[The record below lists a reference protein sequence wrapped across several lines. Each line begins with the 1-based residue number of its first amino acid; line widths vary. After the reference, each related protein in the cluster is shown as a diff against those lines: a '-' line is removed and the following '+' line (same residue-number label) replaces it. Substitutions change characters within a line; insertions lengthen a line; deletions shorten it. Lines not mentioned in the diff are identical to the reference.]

1 VIHRKVNLP
10 THVFIVP
17 QQANYEENLEPAPP
31 LIIPL
36 KSKRSSSLTST
47 LDFKN
52 KTSDFTDHPNE
63 KSEII
68 LPFHS
73 STILSPIE
81 EESEEVEPTYG
92 IAFNLLNQ
100 DLLPKKHPIDVMDN
114 LTERIHHEDDE
125 IPSEKLSAPPEM
137 LPTSSHILQPV
148 EETEQQKINED
159 QQVTFQCSIKS
170 KLLSLH

>member
-1 VIHRKVNLP
+1 MIHRQVNLP

-17 QQANYEENLEPAPP
+17 QQANYEDNLEPAPA
-31 LIIPL
+31 
-36 KSKRSSSLTST
+36 LTST
-47 LDFKN
+47 LDLEN

-63 KSEII
+63 KSDII

-81 EESEEVEPTYG
+81 EESEEFEPTYG

-100 DLLPKKHPIDVMDN
+100 DSLPKKHSIDVMDN
-114 LTERIHHEDDE
+114 ITELIHREDDE
-125 IPSEKLSAPPEM
+125 IPSEKFTAPPS
-137 LPTSSHILQPV
+137 TSHILQPV

-159 QQVTFQCSIKS
+159 KQVTFQCTIKS
-170 KLLSLH
+170 KLFSLH